1 MFDLRHQPMQTDA
14 DRDDPRERQREAV
27 QRIVDVQRQVDDVTA
42 ELQRTAAIGQSL
54 RSDAEHGNPTQHRPG
69 ERGQAQRS
77 PVDQV
82 VIPGLLALREMANAL
97 ETMQRA
103 AVMGGATA
111 DFVRTASSANA
122 LIERAT
128 ALMRAPGLAAHPHGA
143 LTAARLRSLTTPIDR
158 VTLSTPSSS
167 LSLGSTAADV
177 GMGSVRAEA
186 ETAQRLP
193 QAVATLASS
202 GQPLP
207 RVLRLQ
213 LERVL
218 RTDLSAVQ
226 VHHGQAAAAAAAQQR
241 ADAFAVGAHIFFAA
255 GKFAP
260 QSRAGRWLVAHEVAH
275 TVQQRGSAVRVMHF
289 RPDAARDADEAA
301 ADSTADAVTADAD
314 HHSALAERANARF
327 GPDAVALLR
336 TTVGL
341 PRRGSLDAEFM
352 AAVASLRS
360 GGAAATTPESAATA
374 PHEITELDWPT
385 LRDLPFFAL
394 SRHYN
399 PVRNWYAGA
408 DAPWADMEPARRDV
422 AIQALRL
429 ALEVAESDIAWSAS
443 ETRSRLVVTPHFVQ
457 RAVAWQIW
465 RRVEGELDGK
475 LGNPALLLLGVPA
488 STAGAPSAEL
498 VESLQPPESLETI
511 LSGVRATNSTVLIAT
526 ETALSRAALH
536 GLDLERNYEFPLNE
550 RSRCARGI
558 DLARIANEVR
568 QLRRLAGTGRATVE
582 DVERRQDWSRYAL
595 TSDHPISTVGTDADR
610 VSAVSRNAALGF
622 SPAVIQALWRVV
634 VPGETHRRSFF
645 TREFT
650 DALFD
655 QGIGENG
662 VLTEAAL
669 QRLHIAEAFLH
680 DSNPA
685 AHYRNSDFWQ
695 NMPDAEFETVA
706 AAVARRFEGFATSLQ
721 RAHSRRAPRR
731 ITVDP
736 QLALAIANWQVWN
749 RRGETVQWGFL
760 DRADVELLGIATT
773 TPLATDA
780 DASVTP
786 ATDAATDI
794 AADTLAATRL
804 TATELRSGLHE
815 RLSTLVSARRAEA
828 QAHRRSTVRPR
839 RGRGHAESVT
849 LEETPSV
856 VSAAVA
862 EAQLVEYVETVVR
875 PTMATIG
882 SWSPAQSVRRSE
894 EPVVAWTNRIVV
906 ALGEF
911 IGDNAHS
918 ADEAA
923 TVALRDMGILLGEG
937 ALVREGW
944 DARLS
949 GSGPTGRGHAER
961 EAARAAAAAGL
972 PVPHIMS
979 VEERAT
985 ELEPQLRTF
994 REGLQRL
1001 LAVVVP
1007 ALRQRPPQTDVAIA
1021 AIREASSSG
1030 ELAPP
1035 TLVRHVW
1042 RATWPS
1048 LPAQD
1053 GTLAQARAWQSA
1065 LQTALRTSTRELAIT
1080 ESYEERIVN
1089 TNPDAVMVDLN
1100 LLGVEITNN
1109 NGNALPRSDMHL
1121 DPVFALQMARFVSW
1135 LSSQGVIRMWTSGF
1149 LRNAMSAQDTHP
1161 MGMACDVTGFTFAEQ
1176 HTVIHLRSGL
1186 PARTSPA
1193 PADHAAPTHAA
1204 PTPELS
1210 APNENAG
1217 GDDGHSDWFDHTSM
1231 LNGRSHAHIMMGI
1244 AAQMTNYFDRIIGPG
1259 HNPEHMNHFH
1269 VETSPGG
1276 PRADGLRLF
1285 AMSSESTHLSEVARH
1300 AADARD
1306 ANWDANIEP
1315 LPLLAPRHGG
1325 DETSESDE

>member
-394 SRHYN
+394 PRHYN

-429 ALEVAESDIAWSAS
+429 ALEVAESDIVWSAM
-443 ETRSRLVVTPHFVQ
+443 ERRARLVVTPHFVQ

-465 RRVEGELDGK
+465 QRVGLELDGK
-475 LGNPALLLLGVPA
+475 LGNQALLLLGVHGAEADRREARTSIDAADGIHATGRSFVERLTAVVERSRVTALTGEVAPTVGIGHAMGGLSPAVFVEAMFAQFSTLVTSLFLPGSASATLDDILATLRLTRGAIARFSEVA
-488 STAGAPSAEL
+488 STPGWAALIS
-498 VESLQPPESLETI
+498 
-511 LSGVRATNSTVLIAT
+511 LIAT
-526 ETALSRAALH
+526 PESATLQHARFREARVDPMLAMLAPLGAQVGCGIVMLSVLVGNLTGIDLSSEAAAQAGLLRAYLDDEAELWEPYFAALLRGESVDAPAPASARVRQLERAIRAFRSFWSTPYPGADVDPSTVPGASSVAVGARAGFSPDVSPLSAAAYADQIVTGDAAAGGNAMVAHSRGDERLAAAWAAIGSELPAGFAPTWAEYAAEFQTIRFLGGTATGHRIFLERLARAEASLPVGHHGRRGVVNGGNHASQLRHFESVRALSYHHLGLAIDISADHNPWISVGRRMDTHRDRPPVVAIVTWYAAWLMGRGEAMSALQASHIATAEHDTAAIYDRFAASSDATHDYLALATDRAALAARLAVL
-536 GLDLERNYEFPLNE
+536 GPALPGPDGYETVPGSLANLCLDETTDWAALAT
-550 RSRCARGI
+550 RSR
-558 DLARIANEVR
+558 
-568 QLRRLAGTGRATVE
+568 TATVDQWLVMIE
-582 DVERRQDWSRYAL
+582 AQRTAWHREVSRTEAFMTQDRELVIALRAAGLAWGACDFGGESTSGGDFMHFDARPIFGDRAYSAFRRAL
-595 TSDHPISTVGTDADR
+595 TTSE
-610 VSAVSRNAALGF
+610 
-622 SPAVIQALWRVV
+622 PAPA
-634 VPGETHRRSFF
+634 PGEHSER
-645 TREFT
+645 
-650 DALFD
+650 
-655 QGIGENG
+655 
-662 VLTEAAL
+662 
-669 QRLHIAEAFLH
+669 
-680 DSNPA
+680 
-685 AHYRNSDFWQ
+685 
-695 NMPDAEFETVA
+695 
-706 AAVARRFEGFATSLQ
+706 
-721 RAHSRRAPRR
+721 HSRGEPRAPR
-731 ITVDP
+731 
-736 QLALAIANWQVWN
+736 
-749 RRGETVQWGFL
+749 EH
-760 DRADVELLGIATT
+760 
-773 TPLATDA
+773 
-780 DASVTP
+780 P
-786 ATDAATDI
+786 A
-794 AADTLAATRL
+794 R
-804 TATELRSGLHE
+804 
-815 RLSTLVSARRAEA
+815 
-828 QAHRRSTVRPR
+828 AHRGSDPR
-839 RGRGHAESVT
+839 RR
-849 LEETPSV
+849 
-856 VSAAVA
+856 
-862 EAQLVEYVETVVR
+862 
-875 PTMATIG
+875 
-882 SWSPAQSVRRSE
+882 
-894 EPVVAWTNRIVV
+894 
-906 ALGEF
+906 
-911 IGDNAHS
+911 
-918 ADEAA
+918 
-923 TVALRDMGILLGEG
+923 
-937 ALVREGW
+937 
-944 DARLS
+944 
-949 GSGPTGRGHAER
+949 
-961 EAARAAAAAGL
+961 
-972 PVPHIMS
+972 
-979 VEERAT
+979 
-985 ELEPQLRTF
+985 
-994 REGLQRL
+994 
-1001 LAVVVP
+1001 
-1007 ALRQRPPQTDVAIA
+1007 
-1021 AIREASSSG
+1021 
-1030 ELAPP
+1030 
-1035 TLVRHVW
+1035 
-1042 RATWPS
+1042 
-1048 LPAQD
+1048 
-1053 GTLAQARAWQSA
+1053 
-1065 LQTALRTSTRELAIT
+1065 
-1080 ESYEERIVN
+1080 
-1089 TNPDAVMVDLN
+1089 
-1100 LLGVEITNN
+1100 
-1109 NGNALPRSDMHL
+1109 
-1121 DPVFALQMARFVSW
+1121 
-1135 LSSQGVIRMWTSGF
+1135 
-1149 LRNAMSAQDTHP
+1149 
-1161 MGMACDVTGFTFAEQ
+1161 
-1176 HTVIHLRSGL
+1176 
-1186 PARTSPA
+1186 
-1193 PADHAAPTHAA
+1193 
-1204 PTPELS
+1204 
-1210 APNENAG
+1210 
-1217 GDDGHSDWFDHTSM
+1217 
-1231 LNGRSHAHIMMGI
+1231 
-1244 AAQMTNYFDRIIGPG
+1244 
-1259 HNPEHMNHFH
+1259 
-1269 VETSPGG
+1269 
-1276 PRADGLRLF
+1276 
-1285 AMSSESTHLSEVARH
+1285 
-1300 AADARD
+1300 
-1306 ANWDANIEP
+1306 
-1315 LPLLAPRHGG
+1315 
-1325 DETSESDE
+1325 

>member
-1 MFDLRHQPMQTDA
+1 MFELRHQPMQTDA
-14 DRDDPRERQREAV
+14 DRDDPRERQREAL

-54 RSDAEHGNPTQHRPG
+54 RSDAEHGNPTQHHPG
-69 ERGQAQRS
+69 HLGQAQRS
-77 PVDQV
+77 PVDQI

-111 DFVRTASSANA
+111 DFVRTASTANT
-122 LIERAT
+122 LIARAT
-128 ALMRAPGLAAHPHGA
+128 ELLRAPGLAGHPHGA
-143 LTAARLRSLTTPIDR
+143 LTAARLRSLTTHIDR
-158 VTLSTPSSS
+158 VGLSLPSSS
-167 LSLGSTAADV
+167 LSLSTTAPDSGV
-177 GMGSVRAEA
+177 SVACAEA
-186 ETAQRLP
+186 DTEQRLP

-275 TVQQRGSAVRVMHF
+275 TVQQRGSAARVMHF

-394 SRHYN
+394 PRHYN
-399 PVRNWYAGA
+399 PVRNWYASA
-408 DAPWADMEPARRDV
+408 DAPWHDMAPERREL
-422 AIQALRL
+422 AIQALRT

-465 RRVEGELDGK
+465 QRVEGELDGK
-475 LGNPALLLLGVPA
+475 LGNPVLLLLGVPA
-488 STAGAPSAEL
+488 STGGAPSAEL
-498 VESLQPPESLETI
+498 VDSLQPPESLETI
-511 LSGVRATNSTVLIAT
+511 LSSVRATNSIVLVAT

-550 RSRCARGI
+550 RSRCARGV
-558 DLARIANEVR
+558 DLAGIANEVR
-568 QLRRLAGTGRATVE
+568 HLRRLAGTGRATLE

-595 TSDHPISTVGTDADR
+595 SSDHPISTVGTDADR

-655 QGIGENG
+655 QSIGENG

-669 QRLHIAEAFLH
+669 QRLNIAEGFLQH
-680 DSNPA
+680 SNPA
-685 AHYRNSDFWQ
+685 AHYRNSEFWQ
-695 NMPDAEFETVA
+695 SMPDAEFETVA
-706 AAVARRFEGFATSLQ
+706 AAVVRRFEASATSLQ

-731 ITVDP
+731 ITLEP
-736 QLALAIANWQVWN
+736 QLALAIANWQVWH
-749 RRGETVQWGFL
+749 RRGEPVQWGFL

-773 TPLATDA
+773 TPVATDA
-780 DASVTP
+780 DASETP
-786 ATDAATDI
+786 ATEAPTDT
-794 AADTLAATRL
+794 AADTLADARH
-804 TATELRSGLHE
+804 TATELRSGMHE
-815 RLSTLVSARRAEA
+815 RLSTLVSAHRAET
-828 QAHRRSTVRPR
+828 QAHRPVRPR
-839 RGRGHAESVT
+839 RRHGHAESVT
-849 LEETPSV
+849 REEIPSV
-856 VSAAVA
+856 VSVAVA
-862 EAQLVEYVETVVR
+862 EAQLAEYVEAVVR

-894 EPVVAWTNRIVV
+894 EAVVAWSNRIVV
-906 ALGEF
+906 ALSEF

-949 GSGPTGRGHAER
+949 GSGPTGLGHAER
-961 EAARAAAAAGL
+961 EAARAAAADGL

-985 ELEPQLRTF
+985 QLEPQLRTF

-1001 LAVVVP
+1001 LEVVVQ
-1007 ALRQRPPQTDVAIA
+1007 ALRERPPQTDVAMA
-1021 AIREASSSG
+1021 AIREASRRKV
-1030 ELAPP
+1030 LVPP

-1053 GTLAQARAWQSA
+1053 GTLAQARAWQTA

-1121 DPVFALQMARFVSW
+1121 DPRSATGSRECWASRPQASCAL
-1135 LSSQGVIRMWTSGF
+1135 G
-1149 LRNAMSAQDTHP
+1149 
-1161 MGMACDVTGFTFAEQ
+1161 
-1176 HTVIHLRSGL
+1176 LRSEVRRCSSSSWASSVSS
-1186 PARTSPA
+1186 ARNSV
-1193 PADHAAPTHAA
+1193 
-1204 PTPELS
+1204 
-1210 APNENAG
+1210 
-1217 GDDGHSDWFDHTSM
+1217 GHT
-1231 LNGRSHAHIMMGI
+1231 
-1244 AAQMTNYFDRIIGPG
+1244 
-1259 HNPEHMNHFH
+1259 
-1269 VETSPGG
+1269 
-1276 PRADGLRLF
+1276 
-1285 AMSSESTHLSEVARH
+1285 ARH
-1300 AADARD
+1300 VR
-1306 ANWDANIEP
+1306 E
-1315 LPLLAPRHGG
+1315 
-1325 DETSESDE
+1325 